1 MPKKR
6 LLKDVAAAPL
16 IKKAAASIPEASEL
30 QEKKAGAPAPRKSSR
45 PKPAKAA
52 VNSTPRPDEV
62 VPAVGVNSSIYGA
75 LARMAVSI
83 LIGFIGGFFFGRFIK
98 IG

>member
-1 MPKKR
+1 V
-6 LLKDVAAAPL
+6 D
-16 IKKAAASIPEASEL
+16 
-30 QEKKAGAPAPRKSSR
+30 
-45 PKPAKAA
+45 
-52 VNSTPRPDEV
+52 STPRPDEV
-62 VPAVGVNSSIYGA
+62 VPAVGVNSSIYGS

>member
-16 IKKAAASIPEASEL
+16 IKKAAAPIPEASEL
-30 QEKKAGAPAPRKSSR
+30 QEKKAGAPAPRKASR
-45 PKPAKAA
+45 PKTAKAA

-62 VPAVGVNSSIYGA
+62 VWPLV
-75 LARMAVSI
+75 
-83 LIGFIGGFFFGRFIK
+83 
-98 IG
+98 

>member
-6 LLKDVAAAPL
+6 SLKDVAAAPL

-30 QEKKAGAPAPRKSSR
+30 QAKKAGAPAPRKASR

-52 VNSTPRPDEV
+52 LNSTPRPDIV
-62 VPAVGVNSSIYGA
+62 APAVGVNSSIYGS

-83 LIGFIGGFFFGRFIK
+83 LIGFIGGLLFGRFIK